1 MGEQIEQVE
10 VPTSI
15 QEEKE
20 QELDYLRGESSDE
33 PVKEKKV
40 WEDKHLDKQPN
51 QELIEEE
58 VRVSKT
64 TNLVKFS
71 DSIKKFIFNG
81 RSVKIITMGDES
93 LGQCVKG
100 RARLR
105 QSLREKG
112 IILGWYS
119 DFEVITGKLD
129 GHALS
134 ALVTRLEVKGLFLAR
149 ISELQVTT
157 LKT

>member
-1 MGEQIEQVE
+1 MGQQEQIEE
-10 VPTSI
+10 PTSI
-15 QEEKE
+15 EEEKE
-20 QELDYLRGESSDE
+20 QDRDYLLNELSEVEHRTE
-33 PVKEKKV
+33 PKV

-100 RARLR
+100 LARLR

-119 DFEVITGKLD
+119 DFEAITGKLD
-129 GHALS
+129 GHVLS
-134 ALVTRLEVKGLFLAR
+134 ALVTRLEVKGLFLSKL
-149 ISELQVTT
+149 SEVPTQV

>member
-1 MGEQIEQVE
+1 
-10 VPTSI
+10 
-15 QEEKE
+15 
-20 QELDYLRGESSDE
+20 
-33 PVKEKKV
+33 
-40 WEDKHLDKQPN
+40 
-51 QELIEEE
+51 
-58 VRVSKT
+58 
-64 TNLVKFS
+64 
-71 DSIKKFIFNG
+71 
-81 RSVKIITMGDES
+81 MGDES

-100 RARLR
+100 LARLR

-134 ALVTRLEVKGLFLAR
+134 ALVTRLEVKGLFLSK